1 MIILNELF
9 CCSQEE
15 FENTKSA
22 NMINMKCLYCNTIY
36 QKSKK
41 KIINNYNMRNRLPKF
56 CSNTCSGKYKTET
69 KTQLINCTNCNIK
82 FIKGNSIIRN
92 NNFCSSSCAAT
103 FNNKNKTHG
112 IRRSKLEAYLE
123 NKLKELYPNLDFI
136 FNGKETINSEL
147 DIYIPSLKLAFE
159 LNGIFHYEPIFGDNK
174 LNQIQN
180 NDSNKFQKCQEKEIS
195 LCIID
200 TSSQK
205 RFTEQSSQKFLDII
219 IKIIASHTGFEPV
232 INASYAS
239 SLPLDGI
246 LIF

>member
-15 FENTKSA
+15 FDSAKNTTIIKL
-22 NMINMKCLYCNTIY
+22 KCSFCESIY
-36 QKSKK
+36 YKSKK
-41 KIINNYNMRNRLPKF
+41 KIINNYTMRNRLPKF
-56 CSNTCSGKYKTET
+56 CSNICSGKNRTET
-69 KTQLINCTNCNIK
+69 KTQLVECTNCANK
-82 FIKGNSIIRN
+82 FTRGNSIIKS
-92 NNFCSSSCAAT
+92 NNFCSKSCSAT

-112 IRRSKLEAYLE
+112 TRRSKLEVYLE
-123 NKLKELYPNLDFI
+123 NRLQELYPDIDFI
-136 FNGKETINSEL
+136 FNSKEAINSEL

-159 LNGIFHYEPIFGDNK
+159 LNGIFHYEPIFGNNK

-180 NDSNKFQKCQEKEIS
+180 NDSNKFQKCQEKGIS

-219 IKIIASHTGFEPV
+219 IKIMVPRIRFELIVGAS
-232 INASYAS
+232 
-239 SLPLDGI
+239 
-246 LIF
+246 